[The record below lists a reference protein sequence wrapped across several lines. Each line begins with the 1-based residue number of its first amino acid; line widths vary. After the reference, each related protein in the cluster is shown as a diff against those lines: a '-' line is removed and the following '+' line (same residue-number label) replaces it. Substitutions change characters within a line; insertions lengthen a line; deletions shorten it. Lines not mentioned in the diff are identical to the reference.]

1 MSTMA
6 IDEKLARIRVRTSNI
21 RRYRRLLK
29 TELTDLE
36 RNFILKRLSE
46 EEAALAELSDETF
59 PFHVGPRAHNGWA
72 KLDQRE
78 GSHG

>member
-1 MSTMA
+1 MEDIVSTMA
-6 IDEKLARIRVRTSNI
+6 IDEKLARIRARTSNI

-46 EEAALAELSDETF
+46 EETALAKLSDETF
-59 PFHVGPRAHNGWA
+59 PFRVGPRAHDEWA
-72 KLDQRE
+72 T
-78 GSHG
+78 SI

>member
-6 IDEKLARIRVRTSNI
+6 IDEKLARIRARTSNI

-72 KLDQRE
+72 KLDLRE